1 MAVLNIHFQ
10 YSNLPV
16 VIRMKQSGRF
26 FLSCVFLLV
35 NCSNPDDPNPI
46 VERSDDVVIIS
57 RARKIHQLVGD
68 FDRERQEPTLNLT
81 QTRYG
86 LIATDLGIPFVYD
99 NRTYVLFG
107 DSFGGADPADDAIAY
122 TTDTNP
128 EDGIE
133 LEFIQN
139 LDGTYRP
146 IIIPGIPR
154 GGYEVPVEGVS
165 IGDTMYIYFATD
177 WDEGRESM
185 TRTVLARS
193 EDNGFSFAHICDFST
208 NHFINVS
215 IAEVS
220 AAEWEGLPDNQGE
233 GLMIFGSGEY
243 RKSCVFLAYQS
254 TEDVEDPSKVRYFSG
269 LNNSNQPIWS
279 TREADAVPLFDQSMV
294 GELSVVYYPI
304 FGKWIM
310 LYNNSLPRGINMRSA
325 DDPWGPWSDTQVI
338 FHPWDDEGYGH
349 FMHVSWEHAVMDSV
363 HGQGRENEWGGEYGP
378 YQFEDL
384 ARATNES
391 ITIYF
396 TMSTWNPYTVV
407 LMKAILGKE

>member
-1 MAVLNIHFQ
+1 
-10 YSNLPV
+10 
-16 VIRMKQSGRF
+16 
-26 FLSCVFLLV
+26 
-35 NCSNPDDPNPI
+35 
-46 VERSDDVVIIS
+46 
-57 RARKIHQLVGD
+57 
-68 FDRERQEPTLNLT
+68 LNLT

-86 LIATDLGIPFVYD
+86 LISTDLGVPFVHD

-107 DSFGGADPADDAIAY
+107 DSFGANAPNDDAIAY

-177 WDEGRESM
+177 WDERRESM

-193 EDNGFSFAHICDFST
+193 EDNGFSFAYICDFST
-208 NHFINVS
+208 NRFINVS
-215 IAEVS
+215 IVEVN
-220 AAEWEGLPDNQGE
+220 AAEWAGLPDSQGD
-233 GLMIFGSGEY
+233 GLIFFGSGEY
-243 RKSCVFLAYQS
+243 RKSRVYLAYQS
-254 TEDVEDPSKVRYFSG
+254 TEDVEAPSKVRYFSG

-279 TREADAVPLFDQSMV
+279 IREADAVPLFDQSLV
-294 GELSVVYYPI
+294 GELSVVYYPT

-363 HGQGRENEWGGEYGP
+363 HDPGRENEWGGEYGP
-378 YQFEDL
+378 YQFEEL
-384 ARATNES
+384 ARVTNES